1 MQGFDTFGWQHLLWL
16 LVLAAAGAAAL
27 SCVPARCRAPAA
39 VLAVLGRVVPGV
51 CALMDGSYGV
61 ASLPL
66 HVCSL
71 AGYGCLAHFLLTKAS
86 GTGEAAGDTDGKP
99 AGKHAGKPA
108 GKSAG
113 GSTGK
118 TAGKAAGILGELLYF
133 PGLIGALM
141 ALLFP
146 GWGYLPPFSLLSC
159 CEFLGHFG
167 IVLYVLSGL
176 RSGAIAPSRMR
187 IPVIFCIL
195 YALVMLPFDRAAGMN
210 YGFLLVP
217 APDSPLSAIASRAGG
232 GTGYYAGYAGL
243 VLFFMACFYLPFRK
257 RR

>member
-1 MQGFDTFGWQHLLWL
+1 
-16 LVLAAAGAAAL
+16 
-27 SCVPARCRAPAA
+27 
-39 VLAVLGRVVPGV
+39 
-51 CALMDGSYGV
+51 
-61 ASLPL
+61 
-66 HVCSL
+66 
-71 AGYGCLAHFLLTKAS
+71 
-86 GTGEAAGDTDGKP
+86 
-99 AGKHAGKPA
+99 
-108 GKSAG
+108 
-113 GSTGK
+113 
-118 TAGKAAGILGELLYF
+118 
-133 PGLIGALM
+133 M

-217 APDSPLSAIASRAGG
+217 APDSPLSAIASRTGG
-232 GTGYYAGYAGL
+232 GPGYYAGYAGL
-243 VLFFMACFYLPFRK
+243 VMFFMVCFYLPFRK